1 MKSYKILAL
10 VFGCLALVSIIAL
23 LVVLALQETPI
34 DPTIDM
40 FPNENSVFSGKVF
53 ENALTKLEG
62 ENIETDT
69 LVGEVVFNQKVDGEA
84 ENSYSMVIY
93 KNGDAHD
100 LYLQAPGVEEALL
113 VSAGFDAEG
122 DPMIYRYVIDGQEVY
137 VAHVP
142 ETEGTNIYVI
152 CGGLLVMQC
161 ADYDLHDVDL
171 DDHPEMVV
179 YVATED
185 GEDLFLL
192 DFTKDG
198 AFVCDVAKVTGT
210 TIVGFYYRA
219 RISFFECRNPGEYP
233 AFYSLRDGKL
243 VERERQL
250 AVYED
255 YLYPNSSTEKL
266 SYSDLYRMYSSTVVY
281 AYNEIAARH
290 GCVFEDSEF
299 DSYFNT
305 TRWYKPMEGFSE
317 ADLTAVELY
326 NTITMR
332 SYMNNVNAN
341 AYNSNADYSK
351 ADLDGDG
358 VMESLSVVDGKLY
371 INGESVEIFGG
382 MNYLY
387 FHVVDVN
394 MEMPGFQVAVV
405 GYNLDGR
412 FVVEIFEY
420 NKGKPVSAGVIA
432 GYNDISF
439 PGNGHIAAKM
449 PCGLLHE
456 DIMQDITET
465 YTLKDGE
472 LLPDKVDAYYL
483 VQMLETSKALTLYD
497 SMSTKGETVQVA
509 ANTEVVILATDRVNW
524 LFFQAETGESGW
536 LYCEDG
542 KVDGVDIH
550 ELFYD
555 LIGGY

>member
-1 MKSYKILAL
+1 MKTHRILAI
-10 VFGCLALVSIIAL
+10 VFGCLAFVAIITL
-23 LVVLALQETPI
+23 LVVLALQEPPA

-53 ENALTKLEG
+53 ENVLTKVDG
-62 ENIETDT
+62 ESINTPA
-69 LVGEVVFNQKVDGEA
+69 LVGEVVFNQKVDSDA
-84 ENSYSMVIY
+84 EDSYSMVIC
-93 KNGDAHD
+93 KNEETYR
-100 LYLQAPGVEEALL
+100 LYLQADGVEEVLL
-113 VSAGFDAEG
+113 ISEGFDSEG
-122 DPMIYRYVIDGQEVY
+122 DPMIYRYVIDGQVVY
-137 VAHVP
+137 IAHVP
-142 ETEGTNIYVI
+142 EGDVTNIYIVCNDKLI
-152 CGGLLVMQC
+152 LTC

-171 DDHPEMVV
+171 DDQPELVA
-179 YVATED
+179 YIATET
-185 GEDLFLL
+185 GEDLILL

-198 AFVCDVAKVTGT
+198 AFACDVAKVTGT
-210 TIVGFYYRA
+210 TEVSFYYRA
-219 RISFFECRNPGEYP
+219 RISFFECRNLGEYP

-243 VERERQL
+243 IERERQL

-255 YLYPNSSTEKL
+255 YLYPNSSTDKL

-305 TRWYKPMEGFSE
+305 TRWYKPEEGFSE

-326 NTITMR
+326 NTVTMR

-341 AYNSNADYSK
+341 AYNSNADYSS

-358 VMESLSVVDGKLY
+358 NLETISVTEGKLT
-371 INGESVEIFGG
+371 INQETVDIFDG
-382 MNYLY
+382 MNFLY

-405 GYNLDGR
+405 GYNADGR

-420 NKGKPVSAGVIA
+420 SKGKPVSAGVIA

-439 PGNGHIAAKM
+439 PGNGHVVAKV

-456 DIMQDITET
+456 DIMQDVTET
-465 YTLKDGE
+465 YTLKDGQI
-472 LLPDKVDAYYL
+472 LPDKVDAYYL
-483 VQMLETSKALTLYD
+483 VQMLETSKALTLYE
-497 SMSTKGETVQVA
+497 SMSTKGETVTVKA
-509 ANTEVVILATDRVNW
+509 DTEVVILATDRVNW

-536 LYCEDG
+536 LYCEEG